1 MQSPNKR
8 YCISS
13 SQRLSTVQ
21 VKEKIED
28 EGLFDEDDVKFLH
41 RDCPVCIGEYTT
53 EVSIDKI
60 NICKPCNHPFCRDCL
75 CTWAKTHN
83 TCPTCKG
90 EIQSILIEK
99 NIEKSFDEYCFE
111 NNIINDS
118 YSMFDDNTYD
128 LSQLAFNYPSPNQF
142 GRNTVFNDDIIEE
155 EFELKNSI
163 PITGVVNISNTT
175 EYAVMHTD
183 SVISFITNSFNNEEN
198 NDDILCI
205 LDISGSMEGNKIQKS
220 KQGIISIINT
230 LKPFQRISVVLFN
243 NNTRHL
249 FGLQQITGSNKN
261 ELISNI
267 NNIYS
272 SGGTEY
278 NPALRTI
285 KQIFDESNSEFERK
299 RIVLFFSDGEH
310 TDTPNMSIL
319 DEIYSSYPEL
329 LFYTISMGN
338 NIDASVNLIPLH
350 RSRPIELGQYF
361 DCPDMENFTEIIQN
375 IIGNSRPLFLK
386 DMCITFP
393 NNIKL
398 FTTYEK
404 VSNDDDTFSITI
416 PILNVGDTINISFK
430 IEDDMTNE
438 NKNINISY
446 IFNRISDNAEING
459 LSIFDENNILP
470 KEISTDYPISRYLL
484 HELNEIV
491 DSTTLSKEEKKNMLT
506 EIRTHINPENNG
518 IYYQMLLDTINKYI
532 ELQTDSNMSMAF
544 VNSVFSQRQTSIVE
558 TSPAF
563 VSRDVSGRIF
573 TQSSS
578 INNDDY

>member
-1 MQSPNKR
+1 MHSPNKR
-8 YCISS
+8 YCSTSRIS
-13 SQRLSTVQ
+13 TAH
-21 VKEKIED
+21 VKDQIED
-28 EGLFDEDDVKFLH
+28 EGLFEENDLKFLH
-41 RDCPVCIGEYTT
+41 RDCPVCIGEYMT

-90 EIQSILIEK
+90 EIQSILVEK
-99 NIEKSFDEYCFE
+99 NIEISFDEYCVE
-111 NNIINDS
+111 NNIINIS
-118 YSMFDDNTYD
+118 SSMFDNTYD
-128 LSQLAFNYPSPNQF
+128 LSQLAFNYPSPQQF
-142 GRNTVFNDDIIEE
+142 GNTVFNDDIIEQ
-155 EFELKNSI
+155 EFELKSSI
-163 PITGVVNISNTT
+163 PITGEASISNNT
-175 EYAVMHTD
+175 EYAVIHTD

-243 NNTRHL
+243 NDSRHL
-249 FGLQQITGSNKN
+249 FGLQQITVSNKN

-267 NNIYS
+267 NNIHS
-272 SGGTEY
+272 GGGTEY

-285 KQIFDESNSEFERK
+285 KQIFDESNNDSQRK

-310 TDTPNMSIL
+310 TDSPNMSIL

-338 NIDASVNLIPLH
+338 NIDASANLIPLH
-350 RSRPIELGQYF
+350 RSRPVELGRYF
-361 DCPDMENFTEIIQN
+361 DCPNMENFTEIIQN

-404 VSNDDDTFSITI
+404 ISNDDNETFSIKI
-416 PILNVGDTINISFK
+416 PILNVGDTINIAFK
-430 IEDDMTNE
+430 IEDDNQ
-438 NKNINISY
+438 NIIISFS
-446 IFNRISDNAEING
+446 FNRISDNAEING

-484 HELNEIV
+484 HDLNEIV
-491 DSTTLSKEEKKNMLT
+491 DSTTLSKEEKKNMLS
-506 EIRTHINPENNG
+506 EIRVHIIPENNG
-518 IYYQMLLDTINKYI
+518 IYYQMLLDTVNKYI
-532 ELQTDSNMSMAF
+532 GLQSESNMSMAF

-573 TQSSS
+573 SQSYVSS
-578 INNDDY
+578 DDDDN